1 MPPISDRRR
10 HPRYEVQIPVTL
22 VVADQSSASF
32 TASMRDL
39 SAGGCFFR
47 ASLPG
52 VDFSS
57 VSLSFRRA
65 LRAPQ
70 VAGHV
75 VRRQEGEGFA
85 VQFDDAGPELE
96 RLVSAL
102 GALTPTLRGDFVSRF
117 LEPAVEIS

>member
-1 MPPISDRRR
+1 MPPSIERRR
-10 HPRYEVQIPVTL
+10 HPRYDLEIPVTL
-22 VVADQSSASF
+22 VVADAASASF

-52 VDFSS
+52 LDFSS

-75 VRRQEGEGFA
+75 VRREGGEGFA
-85 VQFDDAGPELE
+85 VQFDDPGPELE

-117 LEPAVEIS
+117 LDPAVELS